1 MTTRATA
8 GPTGIQEGQDLL
20 ADITAA
26 IGPVVGSVTQVGRR

>member
-8 GPTGIQEGQDLL
+8 GPTGIREGQDLL

-26 IGPVVGSVTQVGRR
+26 IGRVVGSVTEVGRR